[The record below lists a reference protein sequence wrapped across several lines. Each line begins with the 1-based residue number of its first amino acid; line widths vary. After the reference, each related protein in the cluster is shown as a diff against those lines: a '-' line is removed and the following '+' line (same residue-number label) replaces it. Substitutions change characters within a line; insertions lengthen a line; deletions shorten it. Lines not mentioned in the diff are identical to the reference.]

1 MVEIIIPSTKE
12 EGILATKVAST
23 EEEEVEEVVTDQ
35 EVVVEEDL
43 GVDVD
48 VDCKQ
53 DSFPYF
59 IISISSRLLYSSIFI
74 NSSSRMN
81 D

>member
-1 MVEIIIPSTKE
+1 MVEVEIVIIPSTKE

-23 EEEEVEEVVTDQ
+23 EEEVEEVVTDQ
-35 EVVVEEDL
+35 EEVVEDL
-43 GVDVD
+43 GVVDVD
-48 VDCKQ
+48 VDKQ

-59 IISISSRLLYSSIFI
+59 IISHLIQIIVFF

-81 D
+81 E